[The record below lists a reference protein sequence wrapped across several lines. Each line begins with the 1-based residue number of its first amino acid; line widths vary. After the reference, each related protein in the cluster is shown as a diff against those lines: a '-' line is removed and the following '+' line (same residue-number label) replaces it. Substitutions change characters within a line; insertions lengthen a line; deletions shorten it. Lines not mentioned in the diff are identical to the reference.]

1 MWKKLMSFFYL
12 GPATRNTC
20 LYPEFLLRPGFSVEY
35 CDKKLKAKKTYTRG
49 KNSITQG
56 SYQGF
61 HQKICNVPTAL
72 LHNSCPMIGFYL
84 NAQNEFL
91 FEMKKGLKCPSLFGQ
106 LDGFRMEELF
116 FQKCRINSQLKQKN
130 LKVST
135 KVKNLVCWNDVQ
147 WKSLPWTLFKTTK
160 NVLQSTS
167 KSFFPPEVLC
177 I

>member
-1 MWKKLMSFFYL
+1 MSFFYL

-61 HQKICNVPTAL
+61 HQKICNVPSAL

-91 FEMKKGLKCPSLFGQ
+91 FEMKKGLKCPSDNKEKDFVRAEFLPQALTSSYCLLAAIGREIDVFCQ
-106 LDGFRMEELF
+106 LDLS
-116 FQKCRINSQLKQKN
+116 I
-130 LKVST
+130 
-135 KVKNLVCWNDVQ
+135 VKRAL
-147 WKSLPWTLFKTTK
+147 
-160 NVLQSTS
+160 
-167 KSFFPPEVLC
+167 
-177 I
+177 